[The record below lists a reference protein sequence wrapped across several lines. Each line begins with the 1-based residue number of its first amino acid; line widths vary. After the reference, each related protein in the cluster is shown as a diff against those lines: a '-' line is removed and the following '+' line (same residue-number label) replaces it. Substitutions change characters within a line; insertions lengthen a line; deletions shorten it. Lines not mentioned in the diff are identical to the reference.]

1 MAVEPT
7 ATCAADLAPCKQG
20 NKTTELPAYFLATLA
35 SSGQAVVAGTTDAM
49 VIVSTMTSRLSEGSS
64 AEAKSRIGRDNMQSN
79 MVRTLLGNGVAGVG
93 SVNATAGSRQEQLP
107 QDRDQF
113 HWGSSVANPDAIPI
127 LDNVVELLVENQA
140 QPNLVCE
147 HTLLEYMSTQR
158 SKVTTTLYTLT
169 MCHRIIFYDT

>member
-64 AEAKSRIGRDNMQSN
+64 AEAKSRIGRDNKQPE
-79 MVRTLLGNGVAGVG
+79 VARTLLNGVVGVG
-93 SVNATAGSRQEQLP
+93 SMNIDAGSRQEQSP
-107 QDRDQF
+107 QGCDQLYRD
-113 HWGSSVANPDAIPI
+113 SCVANPDATPI
-127 LDNVVELLVENQA
+127 SYNVVDLL
-140 QPNLVCE
+140 
-147 HTLLEYMSTQR
+147 LLEQD
-158 SKVTTTLYTLT
+158 
-169 MCHRIIFYDT
+169 RIHILREIEVC